1 MSSPASKRRSSSSA
15 EMVADFFFMSCSADG
30 DDTDGDDT
38 DAVFAEGVDAGPD
51 SSLEFGDEGKPF
63 PNPCVV
69 PNPCLLPILLFPI

>member
-1 MSSPASKRRSSSSA
+1 MSSPASKCRSSSSA
-15 EMVADFFFMSCSADG
+15 EMVADFFFMSCSA
-30 DDTDGDDT
+30 DGDDT